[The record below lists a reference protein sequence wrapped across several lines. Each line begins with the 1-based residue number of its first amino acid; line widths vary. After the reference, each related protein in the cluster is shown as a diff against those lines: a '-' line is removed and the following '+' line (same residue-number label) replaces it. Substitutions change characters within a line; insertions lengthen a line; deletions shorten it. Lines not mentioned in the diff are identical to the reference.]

1 MSAPKTAL
9 LLNGSPKPD
18 GGTSLSLGGYLL
30 ERLEEKGLATQKIR
44 INSGLVTPETAH
56 KLLEPVKTVD
66 LIILAFPLYVDS
78 LPAQTIRA
86 LQLIA
91 RQRAMEQNPR
101 KTQFVSITNCGFA
114 EAGNN
119 RVALL
124 ICQRFA
130 KETGMEWMG
139 GLSLGMGEMIG
150 GGRLQKKGRIVR
162 HVIQAL
168 DLCAERLAQ
177 GLAIPQEAIELMAR
191 PFMPAWFYRMLGN
204 RLWMQRYHRESQG
217 DKIDAKPYLS
227 EDETSSQDEES
238 S

>member
-18 GGTSLSLGGYLL
+18 GGTSLSLGSYLL
-30 ERLEEKGLATQKIR
+30 ERLEEKGLTTQKIR
-44 INSGLVTPETAH
+44 INSALVTPETTY

-78 LPAQTIRA
+78 LPAQTTRA

-91 RQRAMEQNPR
+91 RQRALQPNPT
-101 KTQFVSITNCGFA
+101 KPQFAAIANCGYA

-119 RVALL
+119 RVALM

-130 KETGMEWMG
+130 KETAMEWMG
-139 GLSLGMGEMIG
+139 GLALGMGEMIA
-150 GGRLQKKGRIVR
+150 GGRLQQKGGLVR

-177 GLAIPQEAIELMAR
+177 GLPIPQESVELMAR

-204 RLWMQRYHRESQG
+204 RLWMQRYGRENQG
-217 DKIDAKPYLS
+217 DKIDARPYLP
-227 EDETSSQDEES
+227 ENETSSQDDDNS
-238 S
+238 

>member
-1 MSAPKTAL
+1 VNAPKSAL

-44 INSGLVTPETAH
+44 VNSALVTPETTY
-56 KLLEPVKTVD
+56 KLLDPVKTVD

-91 RQRAMEQNPR
+91 RQRALEQNPAS
-101 KTQFVSITNCGFA
+101 TQFAAIVNCGYA

-119 RVALL
+119 RVALM

-130 KETGMEWMG
+130 KETGMVWMG
-139 GLSLGMGEMIG
+139 GLSIGMGEMIG
-150 GGRLQKKGRIVR
+150 GGSLQHKGGRVR

-168 DLCAERLAQ
+168 DLCAESLTQ
-177 GLAIPQEAIELMAR
+177 GLVISQEAIELMAR

-204 RLWMQRYHRESQG
+204 RLWMRRYRRESQG
-217 DKIDAKPYLS
+217 DKIDAMPYLPGN
-227 EDETSSQDEES
+227 DGPSQDEES

>member
-1 MSAPKTAL
+1 MSAPKSAL

-30 ERLEEKGLATQKIR
+30 DRLQEKGLATQKIR
-44 INSGLVTPETAH
+44 INSALVTPDTTH

-86 LQLIA
+86 LQMIA
-91 RQRAMEQNPR
+91 RQRALEQNPP
-101 KTQFVSITNCGFA
+101 KTQFTAIANCGFA
-114 EAGNN
+114 EAANN
-119 RVALL
+119 RVALM
-124 ICQRFA
+124 ICQRFT
-130 KETGMEWMG
+130 KETGMEWLG

-150 GGRLQKKGRIVR
+150 GGRLQQRGGFVR
-162 HVIQAL
+162 HVMQAL

-177 GLAIPQEAIELMAR
+177 GLTIPSEAVELIAR

-204 RLWMQRYHRESQG
+204 RFWMQRYRRESQG
-217 DKIDAKPYLS
+217 DKIDATPYLPENES
-227 EDETSSQDEES
+227 PSPDEKRS
-238 S
+238 

>member
-1 MSAPKTAL
+1 VSVPKTAL

-44 INSGLVTPETAH
+44 INSCLVTPDTTY
-56 KLLEPVKTVD
+56 KLLDPVKTTD
-66 LIILAFPLYVDS
+66 LIVLAFPLYVDS

-91 RQRAMEQNPR
+91 RQRIVQQNPT
-101 KTQFVSITNCGFA
+101 KTQFVAIANCGFA
-114 EAGNN
+114 ESGNN
-119 RVALL
+119 QVALM

-150 GGRLQKKGRIVR
+150 GGRLQQKGSIVR
-162 HVIQAL
+162 HIIPAL
-168 DLCAERLAQ
+168 DLCAERLAL
-177 GLAIPQEAIELMAR
+177 GLPIPPEAVELIAR
-191 PFMPAWFYRMLGN
+191 PFMPTWLYRLIGN
-204 RLWMQRYHRESQG
+204 RLWMQRYRSENQG

-227 EDETSSQDEES
+227 EDETSTQDEKS
-238 S
+238 G

>member
-1 MSAPKTAL
+1 MNAAKTAL

-30 ERLEEKGLATQKIR
+30 EKLEEKGLATQKVR
-44 INSGLVTPETAH
+44 INSALVTPETTH

-78 LPAQTIRA
+78 LPAQTVRA

-91 RQRAMEQNPR
+91 RQQALEHPPI
-101 KTQFVSITNCGFA
+101 KTQFMAIANCGYA

-119 RVALL
+119 RVALM

-150 GGRLQKKGRIVR
+150 GGHLQQKGGIVR

-177 GLAIPQEAIELMAR
+177 GLPVPQEAVELMAR
-191 PFMPAWFYRMLGN
+191 PFMPAWFYRMWGN
-204 RLWMQRYHRESQG
+204 RLWMQRYRQESQG

-227 EDETSSQDEES
+227 GDEPSSPDEKIN
-238 S
+238 

>member
-30 ERLEEKGLATQKIR
+30 ERLEEKGLSTQKIR
-44 INSGLVTPETAH
+44 INSCLVTSETTH

-66 LIILAFPLYVDS
+66 LIILAFPLYVDN

-91 RQRAMEQNPR
+91 RQRAMEQNPN
-101 KTQFVSITNCGFA
+101 KTQFVSIANCGFA

-119 RVALL
+119 RVAQM
-124 ICQRFA
+124 ICQRFT
-130 KETGMEWMG
+130 KETDMEWMG

-150 GGRLQKKGRIVR
+150 GGRLQQKGGIVR

-177 GLAIPQEAIELMAR
+177 GLVIPQEAVELMAR

-204 RLWMQRYHRESQG
+204 RLWMQRYHRESRG
-217 DKIDAKPYLS
+217 DKINAKPYLA
-227 EDETSSQDEES
+227 EDETSSQDEQNN
-238 S
+238 